1 MTEHLPHSISYQPGS
16 LHQPDSPQISLESE
30 YVDTR
35 AGLADLTDIDAML
48 NMARSGASAVN
59 WQIERC
65 PWATWRTD
73 GALEVTLKL
82 WVWPSD
88 LELQYQLDL
97 PNGVTS
103 SSRSFVQEARR
114 RRLWF
119 SGGKASSLPWLLRD
133 PQLSWLE
140 SIGTH
145 DAESRPI
152 PAPSLSVQRLQVT
165 ASAPVYGLLDASGHA
180 EGYLHE
186 LVIVYPRRDSAGNP
200 VKIAVNDFDV
210 ICRWPD
216 GQGGHNE
223 ASCTMRIP
231 PGVADL
237 LAECPDGEAITSIRV
252 RAASSRPMIVY
263 YNTCTGEVL
272 ATRRAGKGDEK

>member
-1 MTEHLPHSISYQPGS
+1 MSETLTHSASYQQRASVASTPS
-16 LHQPDSPQISLESE
+16 LTLEPE

-35 AGLADLTDIDAML
+35 LGIADLTDVDAML
-48 NMARSGASAVN
+48 NIARSGASAVN
-59 WQIERC
+59 RQLDRC
-65 PWATWRTD
+65 PWAKWRTD

-97 PNGVTS
+97 PDGVTS

-165 ASAPVYGLLDASGHA
+165 ASAPVYGLLDASGQA

-200 VKIAVNDFDV
+200 VKVAVNDFDV

-216 GQGGHNE
+216 GQGGQNE

-237 LAECPDGEAITSIRV
+237 LAECPDGEAITSVRV
-252 RAASSRPMIVY
+252 SNNGQAPMIVY
-263 YNTCTGEVL
+263 YSTCTGEVL
-272 ATRRAGKGDEK
+272 GYGRAAKESK